1 MDIRLRNIKK
11 TYNSKTVLQIDS
23 LKIKKGKITGILGPN
38 GSGKTTMMK
47 IIGDL
52 IKPDTGRVEYDGKG
66 FESASDRLTYV
77 SHNSYLFND
86 SVFGNIAAPLK
97 FRDMKKEYIEKR
109 VEELI
114 DNFQIR
120 YLKYENA
127 LTLSGGEKQK
137 VALARALSFKPE
149 VLLIDEPT
157 SNIDPNFIKLIE
169 SALKRI
175 NNDLKTT
182 IVIVTHN
189 TAQSL
194 RLCEEI
200 IFMRDGNVIQQT
212 LTKNIVNS
220 NDEFIKEFI
229 ELN

>member
-1 MDIRLRNIKK
+1 MDIKLKNIKK
-11 TYNSKTVLQIDS
+11 IYNSKTVLEIDS
-23 LKIKKGKITGILGPN
+23 LNIKKGKITGILGPN

-52 IKPDTGRVEYDGKG
+52 IKPNTGRVEYDGEG
-66 FESASDRLTYV
+66 FETASKRLTYV

-86 SVFGNIAAPLK
+86 SVFENIAAPLK

-109 VEELI
+109 VMELI

-120 YLKYENA
+120 YLKDENA

-149 VLLIDEPT
+149 VLLVDEPT

-200 IFMRDGNVIQQT
+200 IFMREGNVIQHT
-212 LTKNIVNS
+212 STKNLINS
-220 NDEFIKEFI
+220 NDEFIREFI
-229 ELN
+229 KLN

>member
-1 MDIRLRNIKK
+1 MDIKLKNIKK
-11 TYNSKTVLQIDS
+11 AYNNKIVLQVDS
-23 LKIKKGKITGILGPN
+23 LYIKKGKITGILGPN

-52 IKPDTGRVEYDGKG
+52 IKPDSGRVEYDGKK
-66 FESASDRLTYV
+66 FETASDRLTYV

-86 SVFGNIAAPLK
+86 TVFENIAAPLK
-97 FRDMKKEYIEKR
+97 FRDMKKEYITKR

-114 DNFQIR
+114 DNFQIG
-120 YLKYENA
+120 YLRYENA

-137 VALARALSFKPE
+137 VSLARALSFSPE

-169 SALKRI
+169 STLKKI
-175 NNDLKTT
+175 NHDLKTT

-194 RLCEEI
+194 RLCQEI
-200 IFMRDGNVIQQT
+200 IFMRDGKVIQHT
-212 LTKNIVNS
+212 PTENLINS
-220 NDEFIKEFI
+220 DDKFIREFIK
-229 ELN
+229 LN

>member
-1 MDIRLRNIKK
+1 MDIKLKNIKK
-11 TYNSKTVLQIDS
+11 IYNSKTVLEIDS
-23 LKIKKGKITGILGPN
+23 LNIKKGKITGILGPN
-38 GSGKTTMMK
+38 GSGKTTLMK

-52 IKPDTGRVEYDGKG
+52 IKPDTGRVEYDGKE
-66 FESASDRLTYV
+66 FDTASDKLTYV

-86 SVFGNIAAPLK
+86 SVFENIAAPLK
-97 FRDMKKEYIEKR
+97 FRDMKKEYIKKR
-109 VEELI
+109 VMELI

-120 YLKYENA
+120 YLKDENA

-149 VLLIDEPT
+149 VLLVDEPT

-200 IFMRDGNVIQQT
+200 IFMREGNVIQHT
-212 LTKNIVNS
+212 STKNLINS
-220 NDEFIKEFI
+220 NDEFIREFI
-229 ELN
+229 KLN

>member
-1 MDIRLRNIKK
+1 MDIRLKNIKK
-11 TYNSKTVLQIDS
+11 IYNGKTVLQIDN
-23 LKIKKGKITGILGPN
+23 LNIEKGKITGILGPN

-52 IKPDTGRVEYDGKG
+52 IKSDTGRVEYDGKG

-86 SVFGNIAAPLK
+86 SVFENIAAPLK
-97 FRDMKKEYIEKR
+97 FRDMKKEFIEKR

-120 YLKYENA
+120 YLRNENA
-127 LTLSGGEKQK
+127 RTLSGGEKQK

-169 SALKRI
+169 STLKRI
-175 NNDLKTT
+175 NHDLKTT

-194 RLCEEI
+194 RLCQEI
-200 IFMRDGNVIQQT
+200 IFMREGNVIQHT
-212 LTKNIVNS
+212 ATKNLINS
-220 NDEFIKEFI
+220 NDEFIREFI
-229 ELN
+229 KLN

>member
-1 MDIRLRNIKK
+1 MDIKLKNIKK
-11 TYNSKTVLQIDS
+11 TYKNKTVLRIDS
-23 LKIKKGKITGILGPN
+23 INIEKGKIIGILGPN

-47 IIGDL
+47 IIADL
-52 IKPDTGRVEYDGKG
+52 IKPDAGRVEYDGKE
-66 FESASDRLTYV
+66 FSTASDRLTYV
-77 SHNSYLFND
+77 SHNSYLFNE
-86 SVFGNIAAPLK
+86 SVFENIAAPLK

-114 DNFQIR
+114 ESFQIE
-120 YLKYENA
+120 YLRYENA

-137 VALARALSFKPE
+137 VSLARALSFKPE

-169 SALKRI
+169 STLKKI
-175 NNDLKTT
+175 NHDFKTT

-194 RLCEEI
+194 RLCQEI
-200 IFMRDGNVIQQT
+200 IFMRKGNVIQHT
-212 LTKNIVNS
+212 STENLINS
-220 NDEFIKEFI
+220 DDEFIREFI
-229 ELN
+229 KLN